1 MQHLLLIPLLLLQ
14 FTAVDREFRDAQYT
28 SCEKKLQEMLP
39 QAEPGKEKA
48 EVLWRLSRVTL
59 LLGDAQPAVKSQR
72 EFYARGLQ
80 YAEQAIAEDPR
91 NPEAYMW
98 HSGNIGRDCT
108 TRSLPEQAKASGKVQ
123 KDLTIILNRL
133 GKVNH
138 SSAWHALA
146 ELYWRH
152 PFKSTD
158 AAVNY
163 ARRSSAT
170 IPADEVRLVTLM
182 LLADILHERN
192 WSAEK
197 RAKEAAGNA
206 EKFLSGKNNIEK
218 YACYDG
224 TNPQLPWLKG
234 ASLTEISD
242 REEAAAVLRY
252 AQARYNACKDLPP
265 AEKPELKNLQ
275 DRMKKYL

>member
-14 FTAVDREFRDAQYT
+14 FNVVDREFRDAKYA
-28 SCEKKLQEMLP
+28 SCEQKLQEMLP

-59 LLGDAQPAVKSQR
+59 LLGDEASGVKTQR

-80 YAEQAIAEDPR
+80 YAEQAIAEDPK
-91 NPEAYMW
+91 NPEGYMW
-98 HSGNIGRDCT
+98 HSGNIGRDCS

-138 SSAWHALA
+138 ASAWHALA

-158 AAVNY
+158 SGINY
-163 ARRSSAT
+163 ARRCVAT
-170 IPADEVRLVTLM
+170 IPPDEVRLVSCLM
-182 LLADILHERN
+182 LAQMLQERG

-197 RAKEAAGNA
+197 RAREAAANA
-206 EKFLSGKNNIEK
+206 EKFKDGKNNIEK
-218 YACYDG
+218 YAYYDG

-234 ASLTEISD
+234 KSLQEMSD
-242 REEAAAVLRY
+242 KEEAAAVVHY

-265 AEKPELKNLQ
+265 AEIPEYRNLQEWMKKNL
-275 DRMKKYL
+275 